1 MSFSVCSPSLR
12 VIISRTLQILFFWN
26 VFTIIVK
33 GSFSSLLKRRLVLRE
48 AKKLLKLTYPVGRGY
63 RWMCKCSAPWFPFLT
78 TVSKSG
84 LCWVLVRQ
92 EKMNQC
98 FLMGASQS
106 VYGVSTAHR
115 VFHKGDVAGEPLR
128 R

>member
-84 LCWVLVRQ
+84 TLLGAGEAREDEPVLPDG
-92 EKMNQC
+92 C
-98 FLMGASQS
+98 FTERLWS
-106 VYGVSTAHR
+106 VHCSLGVSQGR
-115 VFHKGDVAGEPLR
+115 CGR
-128 R
+128 